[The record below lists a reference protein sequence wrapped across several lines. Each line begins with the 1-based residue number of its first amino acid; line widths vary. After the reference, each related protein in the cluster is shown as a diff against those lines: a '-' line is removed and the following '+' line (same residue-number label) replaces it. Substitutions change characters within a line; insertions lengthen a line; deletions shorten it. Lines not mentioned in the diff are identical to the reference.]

1 MLIHCTMDEL
11 LAIRDGQGSQ
21 GALRHLDECDE
32 CCNELELLHQRVAA
46 LRALPG
52 LRSPRDRWSVVRDE
66 VLAQRARTRRRFG
79 GWLTAAAAASV
90 ALAIGLGGLVT
101 PAAQEPDPLAEL
113 VSEAQMLERA
123 LRTMRPETRVLTGR
137 IAGAVAALEDRLKRG
152 DKSLVGNKGYRKY
165 LKATGKRF
173 QIDRQ
178 KMGAETLDKASR
190 ILYNSVYDRTY

>member
-21 GALRHLDECDE
+21 GALSHLDECDE

-46 LRALPG
+46 LKALPS
-52 LRSPRDRWSVVRDE
+52 LRPPRDRWSVVRDE

-90 ALAIGLGGLVT
+90 ALAIGLGDLVT

-123 LRTMRPETRVLTGR
+123 LRTMRPETRVLNGR
-137 IAGAVAALEDRLKRG
+137 IAGAVAALEDRLELLDVRFEQARVQRLSRERVIVLWQERVG
-152 DKSLVGNKGYRKY
+152 LMDALVNFHARPV
-165 LKATGKRF
+165 
-173 QIDRQ
+173 
-178 KMGAETLDKASR
+178 
-190 ILYNSVYDRTY
+190 ILIGF

>member
-32 CCNELELLHQRVAA
+32 CCHELELLHQRVAA
-46 LRALPG
+46 LKALPS
-52 LRSPRDRWSVVRDE
+52 LRPPRDRWSVVRDE
-66 VLAQRARTRRRFG
+66 VLAQRARARRRFG

-137 IAGAVAALEDRLKRG
+137 IAGAVAALEDRLELLDVRFEQARMQRLSREKVIVLWQERVG
-152 DKSLVGNKGYRKY
+152 LMDALVNVHARPV
-165 LKATGKRF
+165 
-173 QIDRQ
+173 
-178 KMGAETLDKASR
+178 
-190 ILYNSVYDRTY
+190 ILIGF

>member
-46 LRALPG
+46 LKALPS
-52 LRSPRDRWSVVRDE
+52 LRPPRDRWSVVRDE
-66 VLAQRARTRRRFG
+66 VLARRARARRRFG

-101 PAAQEPDPLAEL
+101 PAVQEPDPLAEL
-113 VSEAQMLERA
+113 VSEAQLLERA

-137 IAGAVAALEDRLKRG
+137 MAAAVAAVEDRLELLDLRFEQARVQRLSRERVIVLWQERVG
-152 DKSLVGNKGYRKY
+152 LMDLLVNVHARPV
-165 LKATGKRF
+165 
-173 QIDRQ
+173 
-178 KMGAETLDKASR
+178 
-190 ILYNSVYDRTY
+190 ILIGF

>member
-32 CCNELELLHQRVAA
+32 CCHELELLHQRVAA
-46 LRALPG
+46 LKALPS

-66 VLAQRARTRRRFG
+66 VLAQRARARRRFG

-90 ALAIGLGGLVT
+90 ALAVGLGGLVT
-101 PAAQEPDPLAEL
+101 PAVQEQDPLAEL

-137 IAGAVAALEDRLKRG
+137 IASAVAALEDRLELLDLRFEQAKVRRLSKERVIVLWQERVG
-152 DKSLVGNKGYRKY
+152 LMDLLVNVQARPV
-165 LKATGKRF
+165 
-173 QIDRQ
+173 
-178 KMGAETLDKASR
+178 
-190 ILYNSVYDRTY
+190 ILIGF

>member
-46 LRALPG
+46 LKALPS
-52 LRSPRDRWSVVRDE
+52 LRPPRDRWSVVCDE
-66 VLAQRARTRRRFG
+66 VLAQRARARRRFG

-113 VSEAQMLERA
+113 VSEAQMLEQA
-123 LRTMRPETRVLTGR
+123 LRTMRPETRVLTGL
-137 IAGAVAALEDRLKRG
+137 IAGAVAALEDRLELLDVRFEQARVRRLSREKVIVLWQERVG
-152 DKSLVGNKGYRKY
+152 LMDALVNVHARPV
-165 LKATGKRF
+165 
-173 QIDRQ
+173 
-178 KMGAETLDKASR
+178 
-190 ILYNSVYDRTY
+190 ILIGF

>member
-32 CCNELELLHQRVAA
+32 CCQELELLHQRVAA
-46 LRALPG
+46 LKALPSH
-52 LRSPRDRWSVVRDE
+52 RPPRDRWSVVRDE

-137 IAGAVAALEDRLKRG
+137 IAGAVAALEDRLQFLDVRFEQARMQRLSREKLIVLWQERVG
-152 DKSLVGNKGYRKY
+152 LMDALVNVHARPV
-165 LKATGKRF
+165 
-173 QIDRQ
+173 
-178 KMGAETLDKASR
+178 
-190 ILYNSVYDRTY
+190 ILIGF

>member
-32 CCNELELLHQRVAA
+32 CCHELELLHQRVAA
-46 LRALPG
+46 LKALPS
-52 LRSPRDRWSVVRDE
+52 LRPPRDRWSVVRDE
-66 VLAQRARTRRRFG
+66 VLAQRARARRRFG

-137 IAGAVAALEDRLKRG
+137 IAGAVAALEDRLELLDVRFEQARMQRLSREKVIVLWQERVG
-152 DKSLVGNKGYRKY
+152 LMDALVNVHARPV
-165 LKATGKRF
+165 
-173 QIDRQ
+173 
-178 KMGAETLDKASR
+178 
-190 ILYNSVYDRTY
+190 ILIEF

>member
-32 CCNELELLHQRVAA
+32 CCQELELLHQRVAA
-46 LRALPG
+46 LKALPS
-52 LRSPRDRWSVVRDE
+52 LRPPRDRWSVVRDE

-137 IAGAVAALEDRLKRG
+137 IAGAVAALEDRLELLDVRFRQARVQRLSREKVIVLWQERV
-152 DKSLVGNKGYRKY
+152 DLINALVNVHARPV
-165 LKATGKRF
+165 
-173 QIDRQ
+173 
-178 KMGAETLDKASR
+178 
-190 ILYNSVYDRTY
+190 ILIGF

>member
-32 CCNELELLHQRVAA
+32 CCHELELLHQRVAA
-46 LRALPG
+46 LKALPS

-66 VLAQRARTRRRFG
+66 VLAQRARARRRFG

-90 ALAIGLGGLVT
+90 ALAVGLGGLVT
-101 PAAQEPDPLAEL
+101 PAVQEQDPLAEL

-137 IAGAVAALEDRLKRG
+137 IASAVAALEDRLELLDLRFEQAKVRRLSKERVIVLWQERVG
-152 DKSLVGNKGYRKY
+152 LMDLLVNVHARPV
-165 LKATGKRF
+165 
-173 QIDRQ
+173 
-178 KMGAETLDKASR
+178 
-190 ILYNSVYDRTY
+190 ILIGF

>member
-46 LRALPG
+46 LKALPS
-52 LRSPRDRWSVVRDE
+52 LRPPRDRWSVVRDE
-66 VLAQRARTRRRFG
+66 VLAQRARARRRFG

-137 IAGAVAALEDRLKRG
+137 IAGAVAALEDRLELLDVRFEQARVRRLSREKVIVLWQERVG
-152 DKSLVGNKGYRKY
+152 LMDALVNVHARPV
-165 LKATGKRF
+165 
-173 QIDRQ
+173 
-178 KMGAETLDKASR
+178 
-190 ILYNSVYDRTY
+190 ILIGF

>member
-32 CCNELELLHQRVAA
+32 CCHELELLHQRVAA
-46 LRALPG
+46 LRALPS
-52 LRSPRDRWSVVRDE
+52 LRPPRDRWSEVRDE
-66 VLAQRARTRRRFG
+66 VLAQRARARRRFG

-137 IAGAVAALEDRLKRG
+137 IAGAVAALEDRLELLDVRFEQARVQRLSREKVIVLWQERVG
-152 DKSLVGNKGYRKY
+152 LMDALVNVHARPV
-165 LKATGKRF
+165 
-173 QIDRQ
+173 
-178 KMGAETLDKASR
+178 
-190 ILYNSVYDRTY
+190 ILIGF

>member
-32 CCNELELLHQRVAA
+32 CCQELELLHQRVAA
-46 LRALPG
+46 LRALPS
-52 LRSPRDRWSVVRDE
+52 LRPPRDRWSEVRDE

-123 LRTMRPETRVLTGR
+123 FRTMRPETRVLTGR
-137 IAGAVAALEDRLKRG
+137 IAGAVAALEDRLQLLDVRFEQARMQRLSREKVIVLWQERV
-152 DKSLVGNKGYRKY
+152 DLMDALVNVHARPV
-165 LKATGKRF
+165 
-173 QIDRQ
+173 
-178 KMGAETLDKASR
+178 
-190 ILYNSVYDRTY
+190 ILIGF

>member
-32 CCNELELLHQRVAA
+32 CCHELELLHQRVAA
-46 LRALPG
+46 LKALPS
-52 LRSPRDRWSVVRDE
+52 LRPPRDRWSVVRDE

-113 VSEAQMLERA
+113 VSEAQMLEQA

-137 IAGAVAALEDRLKRG
+137 IAGAVAELEDRLELLDVRFKQARVQRLSREKVIVLWQERI
-152 DKSLVGNKGYRKY
+152 DLMDALVNVHARPV
-165 LKATGKRF
+165 
-173 QIDRQ
+173 
-178 KMGAETLDKASR
+178 
-190 ILYNSVYDRTY
+190 ILIGF

>member
-46 LRALPG
+46 LKALPS

-66 VLAQRARTRRRFG
+66 VLAERARTRRRFG

-137 IAGAVAALEDRLKRG
+137 IAAAVAALEDRLELLDVRFRQARVQRLSREKVIVLWQERVG
-152 DKSLVGNKGYRKY
+152 LMDALVNVHARPV
-165 LKATGKRF
+165 
-173 QIDRQ
+173 
-178 KMGAETLDKASR
+178 
-190 ILYNSVYDRTY
+190 ILIGF

>member
-46 LRALPG
+46 LKALPS
-52 LRSPRDRWSVVRDE
+52 LRPPRDRWSAVRDE

-90 ALAIGLGGLVT
+90 ALAIGLGDLVT

-113 VSEAQMLERA
+113 VSEAQLLERA

-137 IAGAVAALEDRLKRG
+137 MAGAVAALEDRLELLDLRFEQARVQRLSRERVIVLWQERVG
-152 DKSLVGNKGYRKY
+152 LMDLLVNVHARPV
-165 LKATGKRF
+165 
-173 QIDRQ
+173 
-178 KMGAETLDKASR
+178 
-190 ILYNSVYDRTY
+190 ILIGF

>member
-32 CCNELELLHQRVAA
+32 CCHELELLHQRVAA
-46 LRALPG
+46 LKALPS
-52 LRSPRDRWSVVRDE
+52 LRPPRDRWSVVRDE
-66 VLAQRARTRRRFG
+66 VLAQRARARRRFG

-137 IAGAVAALEDRLKRG
+137 IAGAVAALEDRLELLDVRFEQARVRRLSREKVIVLWQERVG
-152 DKSLVGNKGYRKY
+152 LMDALVNVHARPV
-165 LKATGKRF
+165 
-173 QIDRQ
+173 
-178 KMGAETLDKASR
+178 
-190 ILYNSVYDRTY
+190 ILIGF

>member
-46 LRALPG
+46 LKALPS
-52 LRSPRDRWSVVRDE
+52 LRPPRDRWSVVRDE
-66 VLAQRARTRRRFG
+66 VLARRARTRRRFG

-90 ALAIGLGGLVT
+90 ALAVGLGGLVT
-101 PAAQEPDPLAEL
+101 PAVQEPDPLAEL

-137 IAGAVAALEDRLKRG
+137 IAGAVAALEDRLELLDVRFERARVQRLSRERVIVLWQERVG
-152 DKSLVGNKGYRKY
+152 LMDLLVNVHARPV
-165 LKATGKRF
+165 
-173 QIDRQ
+173 
-178 KMGAETLDKASR
+178 
-190 ILYNSVYDRTY
+190 ILIGF

>member
-32 CCNELELLHQRVAA
+32 CCHELELLHQRVAA
-46 LRALPG
+46 LKALPS

-66 VLAQRARTRRRFG
+66 VLAQRARARRRFG

-90 ALAIGLGGLVT
+90 ALAVGLGGLVT
-101 PAAQEPDPLAEL
+101 PAVQEQDPLAEL

-137 IAGAVAALEDRLKRG
+137 IASAVAALEDRLELLDLRFEQARVRRLSKERVIVLWQERVG
-152 DKSLVGNKGYRKY
+152 LMDLLVNVQARPV
-165 LKATGKRF
+165 
-173 QIDRQ
+173 
-178 KMGAETLDKASR
+178 
-190 ILYNSVYDRTY
+190 ILIGF

>member
-21 GALRHLDECDE
+21 GALRHLDECDG
-32 CCNELELLHQRVAA
+32 CCHELELLHQRVAA
-46 LRALPG
+46 LKALPS

-66 VLAQRARTRRRFG
+66 VLAQRARARRRFG

-90 ALAIGLGGLVT
+90 ALAVGLGGLVT
-101 PAAQEPDPLAEL
+101 PAVQEQDPLAEL

-137 IAGAVAALEDRLKRG
+137 IAGAVAALEDRLELLDLRFEQARVQRLSKERVIVLWQERVG
-152 DKSLVGNKGYRKY
+152 LMDLLVNVQARPV
-165 LKATGKRF
+165 
-173 QIDRQ
+173 
-178 KMGAETLDKASR
+178 
-190 ILYNSVYDRTY
+190 ILIGF

>member
-32 CCNELELLHQRVAA
+32 CCHELELLHQRVAA
-46 LRALPG
+46 LKALPS
-52 LRSPRDRWSVVRDE
+52 LRPPRDRWSVVRDE

-137 IAGAVAALEDRLKRG
+137 IAGAVAALEDRLELLDVRFKQARVQRLSREKVMVLWQERI
-152 DKSLVGNKGYRKY
+152 DLMDALVNVHARPV
-165 LKATGKRF
+165 
-173 QIDRQ
+173 
-178 KMGAETLDKASR
+178 
-190 ILYNSVYDRTY
+190 ILIGF

>member
-46 LRALPG
+46 LRALPS
-52 LRSPRDRWSVVRDE
+52 LRPPRDRWSVVRDE

-137 IAGAVAALEDRLKRG
+137 MAGAVAALEDRLELLDVRFERARVQRLSREKVIVLWQERVG
-152 DKSLVGNKGYRKY
+152 LMDALVNVHARPV
-165 LKATGKRF
+165 
-173 QIDRQ
+173 
-178 KMGAETLDKASR
+178 
-190 ILYNSVYDRTY
+190 ILIGF

>member
-32 CCNELELLHQRVAA
+32 CCHELELLHQRVAA
-46 LRALPG
+46 LKALPS
-52 LRSPRDRWSVVRDE
+52 LRPPRDRWSEVRDE

-137 IAGAVAALEDRLKRG
+137 IAGAVAALEDRLELLDVRFEQARMQRLSREKVIVLWQERVG
-152 DKSLVGNKGYRKY
+152 LMDALVNVHARPV
-165 LKATGKRF
+165 
-173 QIDRQ
+173 
-178 KMGAETLDKASR
+178 
-190 ILYNSVYDRTY
+190 ILIGF

>member
-1 MLIHCTMDEL
+1 M
-11 LAIRDGQGSQ
+11 
-21 GALRHLDECDE
+21 
-32 CCNELELLHQRVAA
+32 
-46 LRALPG
+46 
-52 LRSPRDRWSVVRDE
+52 VRDE

-137 IAGAVAALEDRLKRG
+137 IAGAVAALEDRLELLDVRFERARVQRLSREKVIVLWQERVG
-152 DKSLVGNKGYRKY
+152 LMDALVNVHARPV
-165 LKATGKRF
+165 
-173 QIDRQ
+173 
-178 KMGAETLDKASR
+178 
-190 ILYNSVYDRTY
+190 ILIGF

>member
-46 LRALPG
+46 LKALPS

-66 VLAQRARTRRRFG
+66 VLAQRARARRRFG

-90 ALAIGLGGLVT
+90 ALAIGLGDLVT

-113 VSEAQMLERA
+113 VSEAQLLERA

-137 IAGAVAALEDRLKRG
+137 MAAAVAAVEDRLELLDLRFEQARVQRLSRERVIVLWQERVG
-152 DKSLVGNKGYRKY
+152 LMDLLVNVHARPV
-165 LKATGKRF
+165 
-173 QIDRQ
+173 
-178 KMGAETLDKASR
+178 
-190 ILYNSVYDRTY
+190 ILIGF

>member
-46 LRALPG
+46 LKALPS
-52 LRSPRDRWSVVRDE
+52 LRPPRDRWSVVRDE
-66 VLAQRARTRRRFG
+66 VLARRARARRRFG

-90 ALAIGLGGLVT
+90 ALAVGLGGLVT
-101 PAAQEPDPLAEL
+101 PAVQEPDPLAEL

-137 IAGAVAALEDRLKRG
+137 IAGAVAALEDRLELLDVRFEQARVQRLSRERVIVLWQERVG
-152 DKSLVGNKGYRKY
+152 LMDLLVNVHARPV
-165 LKATGKRF
+165 
-173 QIDRQ
+173 
-178 KMGAETLDKASR
+178 
-190 ILYNSVYDRTY
+190 ILIGF

>member
-1 MLIHCTMDEL
+1 MLINCTMDEL

-46 LRALPG
+46 LKALPS
-52 LRSPRDRWSVVRDE
+52 LRPPRDRWSVVRDE
-66 VLAQRARTRRRFG
+66 VLAQRARARRRFG

-123 LRTMRPETRVLTGR
+123 LRTMRPETRVLIGR
-137 IAGAVAALEDRLKRG
+137 VAGAVAALEDQLELLDVRFEQARVRRLSREKVIVLWQERVG
-152 DKSLVGNKGYRKY
+152 LMDALVNVHARPVIMIG
-165 LKATGKRF
+165 F
-173 QIDRQ
+173 
-178 KMGAETLDKASR
+178 
-190 ILYNSVYDRTY
+190 

>member
-11 LAIRDGQGSQ
+11 LAMRDGQGSQ

-52 LRSPRDRWSVVRDE
+52 LRPPRDRWSVVRDE

-123 LRTMRPETRVLTGR
+123 LRSMRPETRVLTGR
-137 IAGAVAALEDRLKRG
+137 IAGAVAALEDRLELLDVRFERARVQRLSREKVIVLWQERVG
-152 DKSLVGNKGYRKY
+152 LMDALVNVHARPV
-165 LKATGKRF
+165 
-173 QIDRQ
+173 
-178 KMGAETLDKASR
+178 
-190 ILYNSVYDRTY
+190 ILIGF

>member
-46 LRALPG
+46 LKALPS
-52 LRSPRDRWSVVRDE
+52 LRPPRDRWSVVRDE
-66 VLAQRARTRRRFG
+66 VLARRARARRRFG

-137 IAGAVAALEDRLKRG
+137 IAGAVAALEDRLELLDVRFEQARVQRLSRERVIVLWQERVG
-152 DKSLVGNKGYRKY
+152 LMDLLVNVHARPV
-165 LKATGKRF
+165 
-173 QIDRQ
+173 
-178 KMGAETLDKASR
+178 
-190 ILYNSVYDRTY
+190 ILIGF

>member
-46 LRALPG
+46 LKALPS
-52 LRSPRDRWSVVRDE
+52 LRPPRDRWSVVRDE
-66 VLAQRARTRRRFG
+66 VLARRARTRRRFG

-90 ALAIGLGGLVT
+90 ALAVGLGGLVT
-101 PAAQEPDPLAEL
+101 PAVQEQDPLAEL

-137 IAGAVAALEDRLKRG
+137 IAGAVAALEDRLELLDVRFERARVQRLSRERVIVLWQERVG
-152 DKSLVGNKGYRKY
+152 LMDALVNVHARPV
-165 LKATGKRF
+165 
-173 QIDRQ
+173 
-178 KMGAETLDKASR
+178 
-190 ILYNSVYDRTY
+190 ILIGF

>member
-46 LRALPG
+46 LKALPS
-52 LRSPRDRWSVVRDE
+52 LRPPRDRWSVVRDE
-66 VLAQRARTRRRFG
+66 VLARRARTRRRFG

-90 ALAIGLGGLVT
+90 ALAIGLGDLVT

-113 VSEAQMLERA
+113 VSEAQLLERA

-137 IAGAVAALEDRLKRG
+137 MAAAVAAVEDRLELLDLRFEQARVQRLSRERVIVLWQERVG
-152 DKSLVGNKGYRKY
+152 LMDLLVNVHARPV
-165 LKATGKRF
+165 
-173 QIDRQ
+173 
-178 KMGAETLDKASR
+178 
-190 ILYNSVYDRTY
+190 ILIGF

>member
-32 CCNELELLHQRVAA
+32 CCHELELLHQRVAA
-46 LRALPG
+46 LRALPS
-52 LRSPRDRWSVVRDE
+52 LRPPRDRWSVVRDE
-66 VLAQRARTRRRFG
+66 VLAQRARARRRFG

-90 ALAIGLGGLVT
+90 AMAIGLGGLVT

-137 IAGAVAALEDRLKRG
+137 IAGAVAALEDRLELLDVRFEQARVQRLSREKVIVLWQERVG
-152 DKSLVGNKGYRKY
+152 LMDALVNVHARPV
-165 LKATGKRF
+165 
-173 QIDRQ
+173 
-178 KMGAETLDKASR
+178 
-190 ILYNSVYDRTY
+190 ILIGF

>member
-46 LRALPG
+46 LKALPS
-52 LRSPRDRWSVVRDE
+52 LRPPRDRWSAVRDE

-90 ALAIGLGGLVT
+90 ALAIGLGDLVT

-113 VSEAQMLERA
+113 VSEAQLLERA

-137 IAGAVAALEDRLKRG
+137 MAGAVAALEDRLELLDVRFEQARVQRLSRERVIVLWQERVG
-152 DKSLVGNKGYRKY
+152 LMDALVNVHARPV
-165 LKATGKRF
+165 
-173 QIDRQ
+173 
-178 KMGAETLDKASR
+178 
-190 ILYNSVYDRTY
+190 ILIGF

>member
-46 LRALPG
+46 LRALPS
-52 LRSPRDRWSVVRDE
+52 LRPPRDRWSVVRDE

-101 PAAQEPDPLAEL
+101 PAAREPDPLAEL

-137 IAGAVAALEDRLKRG
+137 IAGAVAALEDRLELLDVRFEQARMQRLSREKVIVLWQERVG
-152 DKSLVGNKGYRKY
+152 LMDALVNVHARPV
-165 LKATGKRF
+165 
-173 QIDRQ
+173 
-178 KMGAETLDKASR
+178 
-190 ILYNSVYDRTY
+190 ILIGF

>member
-32 CCNELELLHQRVAA
+32 CCHELELLHQRVAA
-46 LRALPG
+46 LKALPS
-52 LRSPRDRWSVVRDE
+52 LRPPRDRWSVVRDE
-66 VLAQRARTRRRFG
+66 VLAQRARARRRFG
-79 GWLTAAAAASV
+79 GWLTVAAAASV

-137 IAGAVAALEDRLKRG
+137 IAGAVAALEDRLELLDVRFGQARVQRLPREKVIVLWQERVG
-152 DKSLVGNKGYRKY
+152 LMDALVNVHARPV
-165 LKATGKRF
+165 
-173 QIDRQ
+173 
-178 KMGAETLDKASR
+178 
-190 ILYNSVYDRTY
+190 ILIGF